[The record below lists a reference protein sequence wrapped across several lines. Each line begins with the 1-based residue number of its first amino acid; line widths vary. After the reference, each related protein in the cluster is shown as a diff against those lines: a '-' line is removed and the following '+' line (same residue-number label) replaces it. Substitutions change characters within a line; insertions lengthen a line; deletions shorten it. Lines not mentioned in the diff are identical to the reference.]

1 MNMGVYIYWP
11 TSFVVVP
18 WPRVFASAPY
28 EIEIVFFSLPQ
39 TISYPHS
46 FPLPNTHYSSI
57 VGGSYSFG
65 YPNTIAPSEEHHH
78 LLFPTLQIQMPTLHT
93 YSMLVGDAVNDG
105 GFHGGL
111 YDAASIGAVG
121 LA

>member
-1 MNMGVYIYWP
+1 MPSMPLDDYM
-11 TSFVVVP
+11 
-18 WPRVFASAPY
+18 RLAEE
-28 EIEIVFFSLPQ
+28 EIEKQYGIVRDYHAKFLKKFGVVLPGLYANNGKF
-39 TISYPHS
+39 TKDALVLAY
-46 FPLPNTHYSSI
+46 L
-57 VGGSYSFG
+57 SFG